1 MEQVHVA
8 DCSIPARSKHFESPQ
23 HRATTA
29 RPANHPLRVRS
40 EARELAQHG
49 HIPTPSKVEAPMSNY
64 PLIADHGLI
73 GNMQTAALVA
83 TDGTIDWFC
92 APRFDSP
99 SIFGALLD
107 DERGGHLRTRPTA
120 DTFTRQQLYYPD
132 TAILVTRFLTES
144 GVGEVVDFMPIAHT
158 TVASDRHQLVRMVRC
173 VRGEMTFAID
183 IAPRFD
189 YGRESH
195 ETHVSEDGVVFQGAR
210 NAMSLSIVREPDDA
224 RLGRI
229 QRVSAQDLNLELPLA
244 AGQMRGLVIETGEPR
259 PPRQVRVSEA
269 WQLFNETV
277 RFWRSWLGQST
288 YTGRWRETLE
298 RSAITLKLMTYAPS
312 GGIVAAPTAALP
324 EQIGGERNWDYRYT
338 WVRDAS
344 FSVYALLGLG
354 FTEEAAA
361 LGHWLSERVHEQ
373 VGGEGG
379 PLNIMYRVDGSSD
392 LIEETLPDWEG
403 YRGSSPVRI
412 GNGAADQLQLDIYGE
427 AIDSLYFANQH
438 GLEGGHAGWRRLSD
452 ILNWLVDNWNQ
463 PEEGIWETRGG
474 RQDFTYGRLMSWVA
488 FDRGIRLADLHR
500 RPAPLERWR
509 AERDAIYDQIM
520 TAGWS
525 EDRQAFVQHP
535 KTDVLD
541 SSLLRM
547 TSVGFISA
555 KDPMWLSTLDAMDR
569 ELVTDSL
576 VYRYDP
582 EASPDGLR
590 GSEGTFSL
598 CTFAYVDSLARAG
611 QLEKARNTF
620 EKMLTYANHVGLYSE
635 EIALSG
641 EQIGN
646 FPQAFTHLALIDA
659 ALTLNQQLDRR
670 GVGGRVG

>member
-1 MEQVHVA
+1 M
-8 DCSIPARSKHFESPQ
+8 SK
-23 HRATTA
+23 
-29 RPANHPLRVRS
+29 
-40 EARELAQHG
+40 
-49 HIPTPSKVEAPMSNY
+49 Y

-73 GNMQTAALVA
+73 GNMQTAALI
-83 TDGTIDWFC
+83 TIDGTIDWFC

-99 SIFGALLD
+99 SIFGCLLD
-107 DERGGHLRTRPTA
+107 HDRGGHLRTRPTA
-120 DTFTRQQLYYPD
+120 DAFTRQQLYYPD
-132 TAILVTRFLTES
+132 TAILVTRFLTEA
-144 GVGEVVDFMPIAHT
+144 GVGEVVDFMPVANSA
-158 TVASDRHQLVRMVRC
+158 VASDRHQLVRMIRC
-173 VRGEMTFAID
+173 VRGEMTFAVD

-195 ETHVSEDGVVFQGAR
+195 ETHVTEDGVVFQGAR
-210 NAMSLSIVREPDDA
+210 NAMSLNLIREPDDA
-224 RLGRI
+224 RLA
-229 QRVSAQDLNLELPLA
+229 RVQLASPEELHVELTLS
-244 AGQMRGLVIETGEPR
+244 AGQMRGFVLETGPPR
-259 PPRQVRVSEA
+259 PPRQIRVSEA
-269 WQLFNETV
+269 WELFDHTV
-277 RFWRSWLGQST
+277 RFWRSWLAQST
-288 YTGRWRETLE
+288 YTGRWRETLQ

-344 FSVYALLGLG
+344 FSVYALLGMG

-361 LGHWLSERVHEQ
+361 LGRWLRDRVQERI
-373 VGGEGG
+373 GGEGG

-392 LIEETLPDWEG
+392 LSEEVLPHWEG
-403 YRGSSPVRI
+403 YQGSSPVRI

-427 AIDSLYFANQH
+427 AIDSLYFADRL
-438 GLEGGHAGWRRLSD
+438 GLEAGHKGWRGICHLLD
-452 ILNWLVDNWNQ
+452 WLTDNWNQ

-488 FDRGIRLADLHR
+488 LDRGIRLADRHG
-500 RPAPLERWR
+500 RPAPLERWHS
-509 AERDAIYDQIM
+509 ERDAIYDQIM
-520 TAGWS
+520 EAGWS
-525 EDRQAFVQHP
+525 EARQAFVQHY

-547 TSVGFISA
+547 TSVGFISPV
-555 KDPMWLSTLDAMDR
+555 DPMWTSTLDAMDR

-582 EASPDGLR
+582 GASPDGLR

-598 CTFAYVDSLARAG
+598 CTFMYVDSLARAG
-611 QLEKARNTF
+611 QLEKARDTF
-620 EKMLTYANHVGLYSE
+620 EKMLTYANHLGLYSE
-635 EIALSG
+635 EIALTG

-659 ALTLNQQLDRR
+659 AITLDRQLDR
-670 GVGGRVG
+670 GRAIARK

>member
-1 MEQVHVA
+1 
-8 DCSIPARSKHFESPQ
+8 
-23 HRATTA
+23 
-29 RPANHPLRVRS
+29 
-40 EARELAQHG
+40 
-49 HIPTPSKVEAPMSNY
+49 
-64 PLIADHGLI
+64 
-73 GNMQTAALVA
+73 
-83 TDGTIDWFC
+83 
-92 APRFDSP
+92 
-99 SIFGALLD
+99 
-107 DERGGHLRTRPTA
+107 
-120 DTFTRQQLYYPD
+120 
-132 TAILVTRFLTES
+132 
-144 GVGEVVDFMPIAHT
+144 
-158 TVASDRHQLVRMVRC
+158 
-173 VRGEMTFAID
+173 VRGEMTFAVD

-189 YGRESH
+189 YGREPH
-195 ETHVSEDGVVFQGAR
+195 ETHVSEDGIVFQGAR
-210 NAMSLSIVREPDDA
+210 SAMSLSIVREPDDA
-224 RLGRI
+224 RLARV
-229 QRVSAQDLNLELPLA
+229 QRVSEQDLNLELTLT
-244 AGQMRGLVIETGEPR
+244 AGQMRGLVLETGEPR
-259 PPRQVRVSEA
+259 PPRQIRVSEA

-277 RFWRSWLGQST
+277 GFWRSWLAQST

-344 FSVYALLGLG
+344 FSVYALLGMG

-361 LGHWLSERVHEQ
+361 LGRWLRDRVHEQ

-379 PLNIMYRVDGSSD
+379 PLNIMYCVDGSSD
-392 LIEETLPDWEG
+392 LSEEILPHWEG

-427 AIDSLYFANQH
+427 AIDSSYFAAQH
-438 GLEGGHAGWRRLSD
+438 GLEAGHQGWQRLRD
-452 ILNWLVDNWNQ
+452 ILDWLTDNWNQ

-488 FDRGIRLADLHR
+488 LDRGIRLAAQHG

-509 AERDAIYDQIM
+509 TERDAIYDQIM

-525 EDRQAFVQHP
+525 DARQAFIQHS

-547 TSVGFISA
+547 SSVGFISP
-555 KDPMWLSTLDAMDR
+555 KDPMWLSTLEAMDH

-598 CTFAYVDSLARAG
+598 CTFMYVDSLARAG
-611 QLEKARNTF
+611 QLDKARNTF
-620 EKMLTYANHVGLYSE
+620 EKMLTYANHVGLFSE
-635 EIALSG
+635 EIALTG

-659 ALTLNQQLDRR
+659 AITLNRHLDR
-670 GVGGRVG
+670 GR